1 MSEELE
7 FYEYPQQLLDLS
19 NFHAEGLILDVG
31 GGGEGV
37 IGRLFGPRV
46 VAIDLRRDELEETPP
61 GPLKIVMDARELQFL
76 DRSFDNATAFFSFMY
91 LSSRAEQLRV
101 LQEVRRVLRPGGKL
115 YLWEVN
121 LWPRPRTPLPCYV
134 VNLRVRLPQEEFGTG
149 YGQRWPAE
157 PCDESY
163 YRALADQAGFSLLAA
178 ERHAHLFH
186 LVLGRG

>member
-37 IGRLFGPRV
+37 IGRLFGARV
-46 VAIDLRRDELEETPP
+46 VAIDVRRDELEETPP

-115 YLWEVN
+115 YLWEVA
-121 LWPRPRTPLPCYV
+121 LWPRPHTPLPCYV

-149 YGQRWPAE
+149 YGKRWPAE
-157 PCDESY
+157 PCDETY

-178 ERHAHLFH
+178 ESSGHTFH
-186 LVLGRG
+186 LVLGR